1 MGKYNKMHFKVLVVL
16 AVSAIIAVDGG
27 VLKREKRT
35 LGLVKYAAAHPVKAA
50 AALIGKYALYK
61 FLKGK
66 KVAPAPAP
74 ASPDY
79 EYWYEPL
86 DTDDSEP
93 WVDVDPAENLPESEN
108 VNSSPYIGVQGGFEA
123 GPFSINAGISAG
135 RR

>member
-1 MGKYNKMHFKVLVVL
+1 MTNISILF
-16 AVSAIIAVDGG
+16 SFISD
-27 VLKREKRT
+27 
-35 LGLVKYAAAHPVKAA
+35 
-50 AALIGKYALYK
+50 ALYK

-66 KVAPAPAP
+66 KAAPAPAP

-93 WVDVDPAENLPESEN
+93 WVDVDPAENLPDSEN
-108 VNSSPYIGVQGGFEA
+108 VNSSPLIGVQGGFEA